1 MINMRFQN
9 IILAIPLC
17 LASAPIPAASW
28 EVDFLGPAREISHSS
43 SASRDTAALGLV
55 AAPHRILT
63 GGGDFSVLQ
72 LRDQRLSLRLGVFA
86 MMELESEGKSSGF
99 DGMPM
104 ADSNFWRGLWGY
116 SVAAS
121 LDDFASRH
129 FGPRGALEFTLNIRH
144 ESEHYSGSNDG
155 GDGIDYSDR
164 PQIGNFVML
173 DVAARVPLGRLDL
186 IGRLQHKFFVT
197 NAGGYSQ
204 GPGGDLIVRWR
215 RWNHIHPFS
224 SLFAEYLFG
233 RKIYPDAYLVRNLT
247 GFVVPSRAGDIYLF
261 ISADVGNRKGLAVFT
276 EERTLGF
283 GVRFAFF

>member
-1 MINMRFQN
+1 MRVQQ
-9 IILAIPLC
+9 IIPAIIFC
-17 LASAPIPAASW
+17 LVSAPLPVAGW

-43 SASRDTAALGLV
+43 SASRDTAVLGLV

-72 LRDQRLSLRLGVFA
+72 LSDQKLSLRLGVFA

-99 DGMPM
+99 DGLLPKG
-104 ADSNFWRGLWGY
+104 DIHFWRGLYGY

-121 LDDFASRH
+121 LDDFANRH
-129 FGPRGALEFTLNIRH
+129 LGPRGALEFTLNFRH
-144 ESEHYSGSNDG
+144 ESEHYTGSNDG
-155 GDGIDYSDR
+155 GDAIDYSDR
-164 PQIGNFVML
+164 PHIGNFVML

-186 IGRLQHKFFVT
+186 IGRLQHKFYIP

-204 GPGGDLIVRWR
+204 GPGGDLTVRWR

-233 RKIYPDAYLVRNLT
+233 KNIYPDAYLVRNLT

-261 ISADVGNRKGLAVFT
+261 ISADVGHRKGLAVFT

-283 GVRFAFF
+283 GARFAFY

>member
-1 MINMRFQN
+1 MRVKN
-9 IILAIPLC
+9 IILVILFC
-17 LASAPIPAASW
+17 LASAPLPAASW

-86 MMELESEGKSSGF
+86 MMELESEGKSNGF
-99 DGMPM
+99 DGLLPKG
-104 ADSNFWRGLWGY
+104 DIHFWRGLFGY

-121 LDDFASRH
+121 LDDFANRYL
-129 FGPRGALEFTLNIRH
+129 GPRGALEVTLSFRH
-144 ESEHYSGSNDG
+144 ESEHYTGSNEG
-155 GDGIDYSDR
+155 GEAIDYSDR
-164 PQIGNFVML
+164 PHIGNFIML
-173 DVAARVPLGRLDL
+173 DMAARLPVDRLEL
-186 IGRLQHKFFVT
+186 IGRLQHKFFIT
-197 NAGGYSQ
+197 DAGGYSQ
-204 GPGGDLIVRWR
+204 GPGGDLIVRWK
-215 RWNHIHPFS
+215 RWNYIHPCS

-233 RKIYPDAYLVRNLT
+233 QNIYPDVYLVRDLT
-247 GFVVPSRAGDIYLF
+247 GFVVPSKAGDIF
-261 ISADVGNRKGLAVFT
+261 AFMSADVGHRKGLAVFT